1 MTITGKEITKKEYE
15 HQKQL
20 NEIYFKKC
28 QETGNIE
35 LLTKCKL
42 IIEKDGKYYELQE
55 KKMKNWDN
63 LEYGDRLIC
72 KNDGSILQYIVYDMK
87 KYLVS
92 EKSMWLITE
101 FDPNDWVKVDS
112 K

>member
-1 MTITGKEITKKEYE
+1 ME
-15 HQKQL
+15 
-20 NEIYFKKC
+20 
-28 QETGNIE
+28 
-35 LLTKCKL
+35 
-42 IIEKDGKYYELQE
+42 
-55 KKMKNWDN
+55 NWDN